1 MLPLLKTNNI
11 DFSLYAK
18 EEGIVQTDVD
28 RISREVITRSG
39 KKYQVR
45 KTAKSIS
52 FESVTLSD
60 STYNTLI
67 AELQERVVSFQF
79 LDTTTGQTRTAD
91 FFVYLNGCTAKTVV
105 CGTTYYTGL
114 NFTLEEVL

>member
-1 MLPLLKTNNI
+1 MLPLLKTTNI

-39 KKYQVR
+39 KKYKVR

-60 STYNTLI
+60 STYNTLMS
-67 AELQERVVSFQF
+67 ALQTSVVQFQF
-79 LDTTTGQTRTAD
+79 LDNKTNQTRTAN
-91 FFVYLNGCTAKTVV
+91 FYVYLEDCTAMTVV
-105 CGTTYYTGL
+105 SGTTYYTGL
-114 NFTLEEVL
+114 KFTLEEVL